1 MVKHTY
7 LGSMAVW
14 ILFIVV
20 FWNVE
25 NYFDIFP
32 NKNGSDR
39 DFTPGGTYV
48 WTRERFY
55 RKRNALIKTIIAMGT
70 RDSAGRWE
78 YPAVIGL
85 AEVENRY
92 VLEQLL
98 DDTPLTSLDYGI
110 IHKDSPD
117 GRGIDVALLYRKERF
132 EPSVKRFLPL
142 RKPDSTVAD
151 TREILYVKGVLD
163 GKDTLHFFVNHWPSR
178 RGGAMAESMRKNAA
192 FLTGIIVDS
201 LCRDNPAARII
212 VMGDFNDPPDSR
224 AITLLCRHNLVNV
237 SEGYTY
243 KYRGRWTCFD
253 QFLVS
258 SSMIPRIHVI
268 GPANFPFLMEK
279 DEAHLGMKP
288 KRTYS
293 GPRYLGGISDHLPVS
308 LKIITFVS
316 YGRANSQNTSDGPV
330 FCH

>member
-1 MVKHTY
+1 MTK
-7 LGSMAVW
+7 W

-25 NYFDIFP
+25 NYFDVYL

-39 DFTPGGTYV
+39 DFTPKGTYV
-48 WTRERFY
+48 WTKEKFI
-55 RKRNALIKTIIAMGT
+55 RKRNALVKTILALGM
-70 RDSAGRWE
+70 RDSTGRWE
-78 YPAVIGL
+78 YPSVIGL
-85 AEVENRY
+85 AEVENRF

-98 DDTPLTSLDYGI
+98 DDTPLTPLDYGI

-132 EPSVKRFLPL
+132 EPSERRFIPL
-142 RKPDSTVAD
+142 RKSDSTVAD
-151 TREILYVKGVLD
+151 TREILYVKGVAD

-178 RGGAMAESMRKNAA
+178 RGGAAAESMRKNAA
-192 FLTGIIVDS
+192 LLVGNIVDS
-201 LCRDNPAARII
+201 LCRINPAARVI

-224 AITLLCRHNLVNV
+224 SVSLLCRHSLTNV
-237 SEGYTY
+237 SEGYSY
-243 KYRGRWTCFD
+243 KYRGRWSCFD
-253 QFLVS
+253 QLLVS
-258 SSMIPRIHVI
+258 PSMIPRIHVS

-316 YGRANSQNTSDGPV
+316 YGRTNSQDTSNGPV
-330 FCH
+330 FRH